1 MEWCMYK
8 FFCWFFCDLGWDVYL
23 IYLEKKISV
32 KLELFFFCLEED
44 VGVNFIVDWDSIS
57 GCVFSIFKE

>member
-1 MEWCMYK
+1 MRCI
-8 FFCWFFCDLGWDVYL
+8 FDIFG
-23 IYLEKKISV
+23 KKISV

-57 GCVFSIFKE
+57 GCVFSICKE